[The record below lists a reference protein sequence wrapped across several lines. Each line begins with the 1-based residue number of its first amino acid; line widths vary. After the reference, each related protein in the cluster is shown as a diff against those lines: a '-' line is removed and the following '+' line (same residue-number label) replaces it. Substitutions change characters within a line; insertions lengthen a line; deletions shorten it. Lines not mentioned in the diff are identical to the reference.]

1 MPGLLVLSHLRQIS
15 LHLLLRPLLHLASR
29 EHWSRSYYTVGR
41 AFVAN
46 AVPCKRYKYN
56 GLSLTCTPG
65 CLWGYRWLVSP
76 NGLEP
81 CLSRIGLDHLG
92 SN

>member
-56 GLSLTCTPG
+56 GL
-65 CLWGYRWLVSP
+65 VSP

-81 CLSRIGLDHLG
+81 YLSRTGLDHLG